1 MPEPAAVEAESTPE
15 EELTTETTLSSEAE
29 PTAEAELTAKTT
41 LSSEAEP
48 IAEAT
53 PIAETSIGAESTGE
67 TIAATAMVGL
77 TVESVKKREGKVDI
91 TPKGEIRFYATGRR
105 KESVARVWLIPG
117 GTGQILVND
126 RPLLDYLCR
135 ISLFEHVLEPLRVT
149 NTLGM
154 FDVKATAE
162 GGGLTGQAG
171 ALRHGI
177 ARALVVWNEELR
189 PVLRR
194 YGLLTRDPRA
204 KERKKY
210 GYKRARRGFQF
221 RKR

>member
-1 MPEPAAVEAESTPE
+1 M
-15 EELTTETTLSSEAE
+15 
-29 PTAEAELTAKTT
+29 
-41 LSSEAEP
+41 
-48 IAEAT
+48 
-53 PIAETSIGAESTGE
+53 
-67 TIAATAMVGL
+67 
-77 TVESVKKREGKVDI
+77 

-117 GTGQILVND
+117 GSGQIIVNG
-126 RPLLDYLCR
+126 RPLLNYLTR
-135 ISLFEHVLEPLRVT
+135 ISLYQEVVEPLRIT

-154 FDVKATAE
+154 FDVMANAK
-162 GGGLTGQAG
+162 GGGLNGQAE
-171 ALRHGI
+171 AIRHGI
-177 ARALVVWNEELR
+177 ARALVVWNEEMR
-189 PVLRR
+189 PILRR

>member
-1 MPEPAAVEAESTPE
+1 MEQTEEMMALPTEPTSSEPSSETPE
-15 EELTTETTLSSEAE
+15 TPTETVQVAEQGVQEQSGTETESREATTLLSQPPLTLSLPTE
-29 PTAEAELTAKTT
+29 P
-41 LSSEAEP
+41 
-48 IAEAT
+48 
-53 PIAETSIGAESTGE
+53 
-67 TIAATAMVGL
+67 
-77 TVESVKKREGKVDI
+77 VKKREGKVDI

-105 KESVARVWLIPG
+105 KEAVARVWLIPG
-117 GTGQILVND
+117 GTGQIIVNN
-126 RPLLDYLCR
+126 RPLLDYVTR
-135 ISLFEHVLEPLRVT
+135 ISLYEEVIRPLRVT
-149 NTLGM
+149 NTLGL
-154 FDVKATAE
+154 FDVKATAK
-162 GGGLTGQAG
+162 GGGLHGQAG

-189 PVLRR
+189 PILRR

>member
-1 MPEPAAVEAESTPE
+1 M
-15 EELTTETTLSSEAE
+15 
-29 PTAEAELTAKTT
+29 
-41 LSSEAEP
+41 
-48 IAEAT
+48 
-53 PIAETSIGAESTGE
+53 
-67 TIAATAMVGL
+67 
-77 TVESVKKREGKVDI
+77 

-105 KESVARVWLIPG
+105 KEAVARVWLIPG
-117 GTGQILVND
+117 GTGQIIVND
-126 RPLLDYLCR
+126 RPLLDYVTR
-135 ISLFEHVLEPLRVT
+135 ISLYEEVIEPFRVT

-154 FDVKATAE
+154 FDVRATAK
-162 GGGLTGQAG
+162 GGGLHGQTG

-189 PVLRR
+189 PILRR

-210 GYKRARRGFQF
+210 GHKRARRGFQF

>member
-1 MPEPAAVEAESTPE
+1 MEQQVPVTPETEQAKVEEVTESQAPSKSAEQQSSVSSAVEGLAAI
-15 EELTTETTLSSEAE
+15 TL
-29 PTAEAELTAKTT
+29 PT
-41 LSSEAEP
+41 EP
-48 IAEAT
+48 I
-53 PIAETSIGAESTGE
+53 
-67 TIAATAMVGL
+67 
-77 TVESVKKREGKVDI
+77 KKREGKVDI

-105 KESVARVWLIPG
+105 KEAVVRVWLIPG
-117 GTGQILVND
+117 GTGQIIVND
-126 RPLLDYLCR
+126 RPLLDYLTR
-135 ISLFEHVLEPLRVT
+135 ISLYEEVIEPFRVT

-154 FDVKATAE
+154 FDVKATAK
-162 GGGLTGQAG
+162 GGGLHGQAG

-210 GYKRARRGFQF
+210 GQKRARRGFQF

>member
-1 MPEPAAVEAESTPE
+1 MEQQVPVTPE
-15 EELTTETTLSSEAE
+15 TEQAKVEEATESQEPSKFAEQQSSVSSAAEGLAAITL
-29 PTAEAELTAKTT
+29 PT
-41 LSSEAEP
+41 EP
-48 IAEAT
+48 I
-53 PIAETSIGAESTGE
+53 
-67 TIAATAMVGL
+67 
-77 TVESVKKREGKVDI
+77 KKREGKVDI

-105 KESVARVWLIPG
+105 KEAVVRVWLIPG
-117 GTGQILVND
+117 GTGQIIVND
-126 RPLLDYLCR
+126 RPLLDYLTR
-135 ISLFEHVLEPLRVT
+135 ISLYEKVIEPFRVT

-154 FDVKATAE
+154 FDVKATAK
-162 GGGLTGQAG
+162 GGGLHGQAG

-210 GYKRARRGFQF
+210 GQKRARRGFQF

>member
-1 MPEPAAVEAESTPE
+1 MEQQVPVTPE
-15 EELTTETTLSSEAE
+15 TEQAKVEEATESQELSKFAEQQSFVE
-29 PTAEAELTAKTT
+29 PTAEGLASIT
-41 LSSEAEP
+41 LPTEP
-48 IAEAT
+48 I
-53 PIAETSIGAESTGE
+53 
-67 TIAATAMVGL
+67 
-77 TVESVKKREGKVDI
+77 KKREGKVDI

-105 KESVARVWLIPG
+105 KEAIARVWLIPG
-117 GTGQILVND
+117 GTGQIIVND
-126 RPLLDYLCR
+126 RPLLDYVTR
-135 ISLFEHVLEPLRVT
+135 ISLYEEVIEPFRVT

-154 FDVKATAE
+154 FDVKATAK
-162 GGGLTGQAG
+162 GGGLHGQAG

-210 GYKRARRGFQF
+210 GQKRARRGFQF

>member
-1 MPEPAAVEAESTPE
+1 MEQQVPVTPE
-15 EELTTETTLSSEAE
+15 TEQAKAEEVTESQELSKFAEEQSSVE
-29 PTAEAELTAKTT
+29 PTVEGLAAIT
-41 LSSEAEP
+41 LPTEP
-48 IAEAT
+48 I
-53 PIAETSIGAESTGE
+53 
-67 TIAATAMVGL
+67 
-77 TVESVKKREGKVDI
+77 KKREGKVDI

-105 KESVARVWLIPG
+105 KEAVARVWLIPG
-117 GTGQILVND
+117 GTGQIIVND
-126 RPLLDYLCR
+126 RPLLDYVTR
-135 ISLFEHVLEPLRVT
+135 ISLYEEVIEPFRVT

-154 FDVKATAE
+154 FDVKATAK
-162 GGGLTGQAG
+162 GGGLHGQAG

-210 GYKRARRGFQF
+210 GQKRARRGFQF

>member
-1 MPEPAAVEAESTPE
+1 MEQQVPVTPETEQAKVEEVTESQAPSKSAEQQSSVSSAVEGLAAI
-15 EELTTETTLSSEAE
+15 TL
-29 PTAEAELTAKTT
+29 PT
-41 LSSEAEP
+41 EP
-48 IAEAT
+48 I
-53 PIAETSIGAESTGE
+53 
-67 TIAATAMVGL
+67 
-77 TVESVKKREGKVDI
+77 KKREGKVDI

-105 KESVARVWLIPG
+105 KEAVVRVWLIPG
-117 GTGQILVND
+117 GTGQIIVND
-126 RPLLDYLCR
+126 RPLLDYLTR
-135 ISLFEHVLEPLRVT
+135 ISLYEKVIEPFRVT

-154 FDVKATAE
+154 FDVKATAK
-162 GGGLTGQAG
+162 GGGLHGQAG

-210 GYKRARRGFQF
+210 GQKRARRGFQF

>member
-1 MPEPAAVEAESTPE
+1 MEQQVYATPE
-15 EELTTETTLSSEAE
+15 FGAEKIEQQANETE
-29 PTAEAELTAKTT
+29 AKTEGQEQMVMSAEGIGT
-41 LSSEAEP
+41 EVLTPHPSLLLTFPTEP
-48 IAEAT
+48 IR
-53 PIAETSIGAESTGE
+53 
-67 TIAATAMVGL
+67 
-77 TVESVKKREGKVDI
+77 KREGKVDI

-117 GTGQILVND
+117 GTGQITVNG
-126 RPLLDYLCR
+126 RPLLDYVTR
-135 ISLFEHVLEPLRVT
+135 ISLYEEVIEPLRVT

-154 FDVKATAE
+154 FDVKATAK
-162 GGGLTGQAG
+162 GGGLHSQAG

-177 ARALVVWNEELR
+177 ARALAVWNEELR
-189 PVLRR
+189 LTLRR

>member
-1 MPEPAAVEAESTPE
+1 MNMEQQVPVTPEAEQVTAGGTELAAAEQTTEVQEP
-15 EELTTETTLSSEAE
+15 LTTSAEQASSETSAE
-29 PTAEAELTAKTT
+29 VLPAVTLPT
-41 LSSEAEP
+41 EP
-48 IAEAT
+48 I
-53 PIAETSIGAESTGE
+53 
-67 TIAATAMVGL
+67 
-77 TVESVKKREGKVDI
+77 KKREGKVDI

-105 KESVARVWLIPG
+105 KEAIARVWLIPG
-117 GTGQILVND
+117 GTGQIIVND
-126 RPLLDYLCR
+126 RPLLEYVTR
-135 ISLFEHVLEPLRVT
+135 ISLYEEVIEPLRVT

-154 FDVKATAE
+154 FDVKATAK
-162 GGGLTGQAG
+162 GGGLHGQAG

-210 GYKRARRGFQF
+210 GQKRARRGFQF